1 MNIVDDMLRQL
12 YQQRASNPNTL
23 GILMMEK
30 RRRVSPE
37 TDNFD
42 YILLVIV
49 QDASDKWAVEHYR
62 MNDKHVAVHIVDKE
76 LLTRW
81 IRTSRYR
88 RASEWMINGKVLFD
102 RNEYVKDI
110 KERLRVF
117 PMDTRK
123 LRLAI
128 EFSKIT
134 RSYSEA
140 KNLYETGDYLDAY
153 SAVVQSLHYLG
164 RIAVIEKGFFPEVV
178 VWDQLRRID
187 SEVYKLYEEL
197 LRNTEDL
204 KKRVELMLLAID
216 FALNERTEACSQ
228 HLMEIMSERK
238 EPWLFAELKTD
249 KRTEPYMYDLVSM
262 LEYLIEKNVIEVVEE
277 ATDHNGILARKYLV
291 TE

>member
-1 MNIVDDMLRQL
+1 MDDMLRQL

-49 QDASDKWAVEHYR
+49 QAATDKWAVEHYLI
-62 MNDKHVAVHIVDKE
+62 NEKLVAVHIVDKE
-76 LLTRW
+76 LLTQW

-102 RNEYVKDI
+102 RNEYVKNL
-110 KERLRVF
+110 KERLRLF

-178 VWDQLRRID
+178 VWNQVKRID
-187 SEVYKLYEEL
+187 PEVYKIYEEL
-197 LRNTEDL
+197 LRNTEEL
-204 KKRVELMLLAID
+204 KKRVELMLIALD
-216 FALNERTEACSQ
+216 FALNERTEVCSQ
-228 HLMEIMSERK
+228 HLIEIMSERK
-238 EPWLFAELKTD
+238 EPWLFAELKTE
-249 KRTEPYMYDLVSM
+249 KRIEPYMYDLVSM
-262 LEYLIEKNVIEVVEE
+262 LEYLTEKSLVKVVEE
-277 ATDHNGILARKYLV
+277 ATDYEVILARKYSV
-291 TE
+291 IE